1 MAHKEPFER
10 VISAQQMPPAEEQK
24 QIVIDKNIWVVAEF
38 DTLESPSALCGGKFS
53 TRPPCYNDN
62 NIHSRVVF
70 PLSFQGKSAAA
81 KR

>member
-10 VISAQQMPPAEEQK
+10 VINVEQMPPAEEQK

-38 DTLESPSALCGGKFS
+38 DTLESPGLLCGGKFS
-53 TRPPCYNDN
+53 TRPPCYAAN
-62 NIHSRVVF
+62 NTQSRVVF
-70 PLSFQGKSAAA
+70 PFSFQGKSAAA